1 MRLYI
6 HIQLQHHFRGKIG
19 HFFNIVSERTLYS
32 ERIPVFIWSCPV
44 LFFEFYQIFHEA
56 AWRRGGGPQYLSK
69 SFFFFS
75 FLLFSKAFG
84 NFSSP
89 ALAVYWSARA
99 HAEAQSEGSAAV
111 CNTRQSSLNLSKWS
125 SGRGRP
131 GKMVQKGLVYVFRL
145 CVCVCVRGVAAS
157 GPPWTHPCCPV
168 WMWSWA
174 AAADF
179 KPKWIY
185 WLVLF
190 RSLLSVQ
197 WNIKTTISKCWGLSS
212 SSSMLL
218 KSLLRFQEGEAW
230 VRESNTRAL
239 INWPLRL

>member
-69 SFFFFS
+69 SFFFFP

-131 GKMVQKGLVYVFRL
+131 GKMVQKGSVYVFRL
-145 CVCVCVRGVAAS
+145 CVCVCAG
-157 GPPWTHPCCPV
+157 GG
-168 WMWSWA
+168 
-174 AAADF
+174 
-179 KPKWIY
+179 
-185 WLVLF
+185 
-190 RSLLSVQ
+190 SLRTPLDTPLLPSMNV
-197 WNIKTTISKCWGLSS
+197 KLSS
-212 SSSMLL
+212 SGRLQAQMNLLISLIQISPRCSVKYKNHNQQMLRSV
-218 KSLLRFQEGEAW
+218 KLLLHAPE
-230 VRESNTRAL
+230 VAL
-239 INWPLRL
+239 ALPGGRGLS